1 MTPTTLMGLASTAF
15 QGLNLLNTILGS
27 TNNSSSRNNTFGT
40 TDTSTSGGQSSI
52 TQGSNTVTQS
62 LGGTYIGTPT
72 GWSTLTNQG
81 SVNWA
86 NLLSMGSNLFSNLM
100 SGASQSSAK
109 QYNSAEAAQSRA
121 WAEKMRATAYQDT
134 MKDMKAAGLNPIL
147 AAQNGA
153 TSTPGGAQASAAAM
167 HYQQQSAQAAAAQAV
182 YQYGHNTA
190 ETFNWLHSLAMTDTV
205 KSNSSTYQ
213 KVHSAM
219 QNLAESS
226 ANQVET
232 YATLA
237 DAAVDGLSDI
247 GNKAKEYGGKVADKA
262 SDMWNSAKEKWG
274 AHYGIDFSSGGGSSH
289 GGGGGRGR

>member
-1 MTPTTLMGLASTAF
+1 MALGAMEIASLLF
-15 QGLNLLNTILGS
+15 QGLNLANTILGNTS
-27 TNNSSSRNNTFGT
+27 NSSSKNNTWGT

-62 LGGTYIGTPT
+62 LGGTYMGTPT

-86 NLLSMGSNLFSNLM
+86 NLLSMGSNLFSNLL

-134 MKDMKAAGLNPIL
+134 MADMKAAGLNPIL

-153 TSTPGGAQASAAAM
+153 TATPSGAQASAAAM
-167 HYQQQSAQAAAAQAV
+167 HYQQQSAQAAATQAV

-205 KSNSSTYQ
+205 RSNSSTYQ

-219 QNLAESS
+219 ENLAESS
-226 ANQVET
+226 ASQVET
-232 YATLA
+232 YATMA
-237 DAAVDGLSDI
+237 DKAVDGLADI
-247 GNKAKEYGGKVADKA
+247 GDKVKDFGGKVADKA
-262 SDMWNSAKEKWG
+262 SELWDSAKDKWG
-274 AHYGIDFSSGGGSSH
+274 AHYGIDFDAGGGNYH
-289 GGGGGRGR
+289 GAGGGRGR